1 MPVRYRS
8 GGKSEIGLNLIPNET
23 TTADN
28 QKIQLL
34 ANNTFMKAI
43 VQQLREEKNLTQ
55 TELAEKSGL
64 SLRTVQRVEAGTI
77 PKGFTLTAL
86 ANALETAPENLLTP
100 KESTNLDRVKLINF
114 SALLGLIIPFGGVII
129 PLILTYKTKDT
140 RNKELGKCIVS
151 LQMLLLAALS
161 VSLIASPFLQKRLA
175 LQFPLFMFPLLVF
188 ICLKITLIIINGIS
202 LNKNNDLHKNLK
214 INYL

>member
-1 MPVRYRS
+1 
-8 GGKSEIGLNLIPNET
+8 
-23 TTADN
+23 
-28 QKIQLL
+28 
-34 ANNTFMKAI
+34 MKAI
-43 VQQLREEKNLTQ
+43 VQQLREKKNLTQ

-77 PKGFTLTAL
+77 PKGFTLKAL
-86 ANALETAPENLLTP
+86 AIALETAPENLVP
-100 KESTNLDRVKLINF
+100 QKESTNLDRAKLINI

-140 RNKELGKCIVS
+140 RNRELGKCIVS
-151 LQMLLLAALS
+151 LQMLLVAALS
-161 VSLIASPFLQKRLA
+161 VSLIASPFLQKGLA
-175 LQFPLFMFPLLVF
+175 LHYPLFMFPLLVF
-188 ICLKITLIIINGIS
+188 ICLKLVVVILNGIS

>member
-1 MPVRYRS
+1 
-8 GGKSEIGLNLIPNET
+8 
-23 TTADN
+23 
-28 QKIQLL
+28 
-34 ANNTFMKAI
+34 MKAI

-64 SLRTVQRVEAGTI
+64 SLRTVQRVETGTI
-77 PKGFTLTAL
+77 PKGFTLKAL

-188 ICLKITLIIINGIS
+188 ICLKIALIIINGIS